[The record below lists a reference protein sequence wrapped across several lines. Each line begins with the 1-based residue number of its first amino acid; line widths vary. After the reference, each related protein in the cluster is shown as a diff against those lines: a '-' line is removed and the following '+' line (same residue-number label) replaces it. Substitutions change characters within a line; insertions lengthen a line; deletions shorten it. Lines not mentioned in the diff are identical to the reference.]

1 MDNSAVTVLVVDDED
16 DIRQLVR
23 AVLEG
28 AGFRV
33 VEEAADGI
41 GALDTLQELEAPPVP
56 TVIVL
61 DNRMPG
67 LTGLEVAERVLDQ
80 IPEQRIV
87 LFSAFLN
94 DEITAHAHEL
104 GISACASKSDV
115 ALLPQLITG
124 VIEGS

>member
-1 MDNSAVTVLVVDDED
+1 VNNSAVTVLVVDDEA

-28 AGFRV
+28 AGLRV
-33 VEEAADGI
+33 VEEAVDGVE
-41 GALDTLQELEAPPVP
+41 ALDALKMLDAPPVP

-67 LTGLEVAERVLDQ
+67 LTGLEVAERVLKQ
-80 IPEQRIV
+80 IPGQRIV

-94 DEITAHAHEL
+94 DEITARAREM
-104 GISACASKSDV
+104 GITACANKSEV
-115 ALLPQLITG
+115 GRLPE
-124 VIEGS
+124 VIAGIVDGS

>member
-1 MDNSAVTVLVVDDED
+1 MDRSAVTVLVVDDED
-16 DIRQLVR
+16 DMRQLVR

-28 AGFRV
+28 AGLQV
-33 VEEAADGI
+33 IDEAADGPA
-41 GALDTLQELEAPPVP
+41 ALDTLETLESPPVP

-67 LTGLEVAERVLDQ
+67 LTGLEVAERVLQ
-80 IPEQRIV
+80 RIPEQRIV

-94 DEITAHAHEL
+94 EEITARATDL

-115 ALLPQLITG
+115 GRLPALIAG
-124 VIEGS
+124 VLDT